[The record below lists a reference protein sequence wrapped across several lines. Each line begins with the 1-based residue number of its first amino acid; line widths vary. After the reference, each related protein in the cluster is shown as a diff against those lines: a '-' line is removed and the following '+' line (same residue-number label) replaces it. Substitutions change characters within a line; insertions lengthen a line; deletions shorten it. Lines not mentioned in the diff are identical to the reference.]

1 MGDYYFPDRIRARVL
16 VVDDHLPTASTLA
29 RVIALLGRGIEP
41 LVANSGEQALELA
54 QQQPVDILITDMM
67 MSGITGIELIKKL
80 QSQPEH
86 HPAYTIMITA
96 HEIAT
101 REVSAQRLKIDRV
114 LLKPILPE
122 RICQIITSAIENL
135 SQKALANL
143 PEVNQQTLNSG

>member
-67 MSGITGIELIKKL
+67 MPGITGIELIKKL
-80 QSQPEH
+80 QSQPEYP
-86 HPAYTIMITA
+86 PAYTIMMTA

-101 REVSAQRLKIDRV
+101 REISVHQLRIDRV

-122 RICQIITSAIENL
+122 RICQVVSSAIESL
-135 SQKALANL
+135 YQKRAVQ
-143 PEVNQQTLNSG
+143 PSGG